1 MPDARKRRSQ
11 LANTARAPDG
21 GRLPGLMFAVDDSWG
36 APAVPTPQESVP
48 AREADADLEALLQQV
63 ALQPVASKP
72 KSGKRATAAPAA
84 GAPVAAEQAAAGGVE
99 LGFVSACD
107 DDEWLQPHHFP
118 SKVGGDPVWLA
129 PAALPPAEALAC
141 GSCSRPMRFL
151 LQLYCPR
158 PELPHA
164 FHRSLMLFCC
174 GGRCL
179 GASTGWRALRCDLPA
194 KP

>member
-1 MPDARKRRSQ
+1 
-11 LANTARAPDG
+11 
-21 GRLPGLMFAVDDSWG
+21 MFAVDDSWG

-63 ALQPVASKP
+63 ALQPVVASKP
-72 KSGKRATAAPAA
+72 KSSKRATAASAA
-84 GAPVAAEQAAAGGVE
+84 GAPAAAEQAAAGGVE